1 MKMLDYFIG
10 YISLIFTMLLIAFTN
25 ITVFNMS
32 IPNVFILQFL
42 GITFILSYILLTLFN
57 KCKPLYGVA
66 VTGTIVPIIYNILV
80 IIQGTNFNILIISRS
95 AIMGAIYSVI
105 IFTLIK
111 YITKRK

>member
-1 MKMLDYFIG
+1 MKSVDYFIG
-10 YISLIFTMLLIAFTN
+10 YISLIFTMLLIVFTD
-25 ITVFNMS
+25 IVIFNMS

-42 GITFILSYILLTLFN
+42 GITFILSLLLTLFS
-57 KCKPLYGVA
+57 KYKPLYGVA
-66 VTGTIVPIIYNILV
+66 ITGTIVPIIYNIFA

-111 YITKRK
+111 YIIKRK